1 MKVYITINAGSHCQ
15 GPQLWP
21 LHFARNSHIL
31 GTMRRVFFQSSI
43 ALLLLSFIFFGCSS
57 KQEDPKNSP
66 AFPKADQ
73 NAIQDAPSDRLED
86 LKLLVRVPY
95 EAEDGVWKIDQRS
108 KKLTAVLIFTPE
120 DARLLLDELRKGG
133 EGNDAEIALE
143 SWFPEE
149 LIAKGEMSGDAELRG
164 KSYPAELFF
173 MDLYSSGRVIH
184 IEETEIFILELRSGE

>member
-1 MKVYITINAGSHCQ
+1 
-15 GPQLWP
+15 
-21 LHFARNSHIL
+21 
-31 GTMRRVFFQSSI
+31 MRGVLFQSPI
-43 ALLLLSFIFFGCSS
+43 ALLLLAFALFGCSA
-57 KQEDPKNSP
+57 KQEGPANSP
-66 AFPKADQ
+66 ASPQTDQ
-73 NAIQDAPSDRLED
+73 SAAQGVPSDRLED
-86 LKLLVRVPY
+86 LKLLVRVPF
-95 EAEDGVWKIDQRS
+95 EAEDGVWRIDPRS

-164 KSYPAELFF
+164 KSYPADVFLMES
-173 MDLYSSGRVIH
+173 YKSGRVIH